1 MGTRRLT
8 TLLVT
13 ATLAIGVSAA
23 SAIPASAATGGPTA
37 GGMIARATHGCG
49 GALVLSPRPGTQL
62 TARELGMPA
71 SADAFYAQ
79 AARHH
84 ARWLS
89 TMSCAASSL
98 RAPLPAAAGRP
109 AGSRGPDVTYKSN
122 WAGYEVL
129 QTAQY
134 VQGTWTVPTVTG
146 PGEPGYGGTTGYF
159 SASWDGIGGGGPS
172 GTDPLIQ
179 AGTEQDLPPGGPA
192 SYSAWYAFGNPS
204 NAEVPIAITV
214 RPGNLV
220 GNVALWTAAGGAEI
234 GFCNLSDS
242 PEQCVQVTQATS
254 EPSPSAEWVVEAP
267 YQGGVPLPLANFGT
281 EPFSNGCWAPA
292 DVKGATCYTIAAGNP
307 AETTLWANEFGA
319 SQELASPGSINSAGN
334 GFADYYS
341 PPVRCLRC

>member
-1 MGTRRLT
+1 M
-8 TLLVT
+8 
-13 ATLAIGVSAA
+13 
-23 SAIPASAATGGPTA
+23 
-37 GGMIARATHGCG
+37 
-49 GALVLSPRPGTQL
+49 

-71 SADAFYAQ
+71 SADAFYAR

-89 TMSCAASSL
+89 TMSCAVSSL
-98 RAPLPAAAGRP
+98 RAPLPGPAARQ

-134 VQGTWTVPTVTG
+134 VQGTWTVPTVVA
-146 PGEPGYGGTTGYF
+146 PKPGYAGSTGYF

-172 GTDPLIQ
+172 GANPLIQ
-179 AGTEQDLPPGGPA
+179 AGTEQNLSTAGAA

-204 NAEVPIAITV
+204 NSEVPISITV
-214 RPGNLV
+214 KPGDLV

-254 EPSPSAEWVVEAP
+254 EPTPSAEWVVEAP
-267 YQGGVPLPLANFGT
+267 YQAGLPLPLADFGT
-281 EPFSNGCWAPA
+281 EPFSNACWAPA
-292 DVKGATCYTIAAGNP
+292 DVKGATCFTIAAGNP
-307 AETTLWANEFGA
+307 AETTLWQNVFGA
-319 SQELASPGSINSAGN
+319 SQELALPYGINPAGN
-334 GFADYYS
+334 GFTNYYQQ
-341 PPVRCLRC
+341 PERCPTC